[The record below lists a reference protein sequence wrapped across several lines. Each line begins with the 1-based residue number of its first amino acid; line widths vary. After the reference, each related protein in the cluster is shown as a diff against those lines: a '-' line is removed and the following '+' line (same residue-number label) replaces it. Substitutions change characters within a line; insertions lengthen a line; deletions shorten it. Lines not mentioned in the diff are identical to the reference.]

1 MLDTIRRT
9 VRRDTW
15 RDRAARLYSID
26 PCAVPEHEKLWAI
39 ATLRREALHVQK
51 ATAPLPEDYGA
62 YSIALALFVA
72 RLNDPRAID
81 SLALV
86 TEIAPAIP
94 SALAAFGD
102 RAVDAVIR
110 TLPSPYLRRSAAY
123 TLRACLASG
132 RLSPGKALAAKRALA
147 Q

>member
-1 MLDTIRRT
+1 MLATT
-9 VRRDTW
+9 HSTW
-15 RDRAARLYSID
+15 RNRAARLYALD
-26 PCAVPEHEKLWAI
+26 ARNLRERDKLWAI
-39 ATLRREALHVQK
+39 ATLRREALHVQR

-72 RLNDPRAID
+72 RLDDPRAID

-86 TEIAPAIP
+86 TEIAPAVP
-94 SALAAFGD
+94 RALAAFGD

-132 RLSPGKALAAKRALA
+132 RLSAGKALAAERALA

>member
-1 MLDTIRRT
+1 MLDTIQR
-9 VRRDTW
+9 W
-15 RDRAARLYSID
+15 RDRAARLYALD
-26 PCAVPEHEKLWAI
+26 PRSVPERDKLWAI
-39 ATLRREALHVQK
+39 ATLRREARHVQK

-62 YSIALALFVA
+62 YSVALALFVA
-72 RLNDPRAID
+72 GLNDPRAID

-94 SALAAFGD
+94 RALAAFGD
-102 RAVDAVIR
+102 PAVDAVIR

-132 RLSPGKALAAKRALA
+132 SLSAGKALAVERALV